1 MQRTADWLEKLG
13 LGQYAQR
20 FAENDINFVVL
31 SDLTDHDLEE
41 IGVTSLGHRRQLLR
55 AIGELDGVEK
65 GTPKP
70 ATLATAPVA
79 PHDTAERRQV
89 TVMFS
94 DIVGSTALSASMDP
108 EDLRE
113 VIAAYQKGVAET
125 VRRFGGFVAN
135 YMGDGVLV
143 YFGYPQAHEDDAER
157 AVRAG
162 LELVEAMPKLTTAAG
177 LPLQVRVGIATGLVV
192 VGDLV
197 GMGAKQEQA
206 VVGETPYIAARLQG
220 IAEPNTVAIAES
232 TRKLLGNLFDL
243 QDLGA
248 KDLKG
253 IVGPV
258 RASAALRPSAVES
271 RFEAL
276 HATCL
281 TALVGR
287 EEELELLLRRWSKA
301 KIGEGQVVLLSGEA
315 GIGKSRLTAALLEKL
330 TGEPHTRL
338 RFFCSPHYQD
348 SALYPTIM
356 QLERAARFRRE
367 DTAEERLAKLEAL
380 LAQATNDIRQ
390 VVPLI
395 ADLLSIPTG
404 ERYPKLAIT
413 PQKRKEKTLQALV
426 AQAEGLAVRQPVL
439 MIFEDVHW
447 SDPSTR
453 EWLDLLIEQ
462 ATTVPLLIIITF
474 RPEFSPRWIGRPQV
488 TLLTLNRLEPAQRA
502 EMIAHVTG
510 SKTLPK
516 EIANRIIDRT
526 DGVPLFIE
534 ELTKSVVE
542 SGVLTETG
550 DGYTVT
556 GPVARLAI
564 PTTLHASLLARLD
577 RLAPTREVAQIA
589 AALGRQFSHELI
601 SAIAPIPQQQL
612 NDALAQLVRAELI
625 FRRGTP
631 PDAEYTFK
639 HALVQDA
646 AYGTLLRSRRLQLHA
661 RIVAT
666 LEDHFPENVAAQP
679 VLLAQHCAEAGLA
692 EKAIV
697 YWLKA
702 GQQAIARSATTEAEE
717 GYRQARAMLNTL
729 PNCQNVTC
737 AS

>member
-1 MQRTADWLEKLG
+1 
-13 LGQYAQR
+13 
-20 FAENDINFVVL
+20 
-31 SDLTDHDLEE
+31 
-41 IGVTSLGHRRQLLR
+41 
-55 AIGELDGVEK
+55 
-65 GTPKP
+65 
-70 ATLATAPVA
+70 
-79 PHDTAERRQV
+79 
-89 TVMFS
+89 
-94 DIVGSTALSASMDP
+94 
-108 EDLRE
+108 
-113 VIAAYQKGVAET
+113 
-125 VRRFGGFVAN
+125 VAN

-143 YFGYPQAHEDDAER
+143 YFGDPQAHEDDAER

-276 HATCL
+276 HATFL

-287 EEELELLLRRWSKA
+287 EEELELLLRRWSKV

-348 SALYPTIM
+348 SALYPTIT

-404 ERYPKLAIT
+404 ERYPTLAIT

-462 ATTVPLLIIITF
+462 VTTVPLLIIITF
-474 RPEFSPRWIGRPQV
+474 RPEFSPPWIGRPQV

-502 EMIAHVTG
+502 EMIAQVTG
-510 SKTLPK
+510 GKTLPK

-564 PTTLHASLLARLD
+564 PTTLHASLMARLD
-577 RLAPTREVAQIA
+577 RLAPTREVA
-589 AALGRQFSHELI
+589 
-601 SAIAPIPQQQL
+601 
-612 NDALAQLVRAELI
+612 
-625 FRRGTP
+625 
-631 PDAEYTFK
+631 
-639 HALVQDA
+639 
-646 AYGTLLRSRRLQLHA
+646 
-661 RIVAT
+661 
-666 LEDHFPENVAAQP
+666 
-679 VLLAQHCAEAGLA
+679 
-692 EKAIV
+692 
-697 YWLKA
+697 
-702 GQQAIARSATTEAEE
+702 
-717 GYRQARAMLNTL
+717 
-729 PNCQNVTC
+729 
-737 AS
+737 